1 MISENFR
8 LFDEVMPF
16 VCLLVL
22 KSKPSHQ
29 KVLFYDI
36 VYVITKMYKNV
47 WTHWG
52 MLTITS
58 ARENPYW
65 WTGVYPTDTWLIYTR
80 IYTYKRVPRVS
91 CHQLLDKNILCCHK
105 NGIQIF
111 RNGNIHST
119 LRPSKLPGV
128 PKKMSCKWI
137 FFWDTLNCYF
147 YPVTDL
153 DQSKE
158 EYIKQ

>member
-16 VCLLVL
+16 VCLLIL

-111 RNGNIHST
+111 RNGNICTT
-119 LRPSKLPGV
+119 LRDHWNYQVSQRKCLVNGYFFGTP
-128 PKKMSCKWI
+128 WI
-137 FFWDTLNCYF
+137 
-147 YPVTDL
+147 VTFIL
-153 DQSKE
+153 WLWLT
-158 EYIKQ
+158 